1 MPCALTPWAL
11 LHPLWGGQQTLGEWR
26 GRLIF
31 PACSEK
37 GGKGGRLPSQVG
49 SPEKVGWAVLQ
60 GTSSPFPPAGS
71 SNTWTGSP
79 RGKRLMSSP
88 SGNNRVFHGRTI
100 AIKTVCQG
108 LACKSTHAPP
118 PGAEA
123 VNAGGAARVRG
134 GLSRFQNRPA
144 RERSLESQRV
154 SEAVG
159 RKDTHS
165 PLLREVLDARRH
177 PPPQD
182 TSPATPELNPAVS
195 TNLWLRFEQG
205 CPIAQLQ
212 GVLFAESAGC
222 PQIRTA
228 PRFQSLCL
236 QNETTGV
243 LGLLGGHFHLQSQ
256 ESVLHS

>member
-1 MPCALTPWAL
+1 MQEHARSSPRR
-11 LHPLWGGQQTLGEWR
+11 GGCER
-26 GRLIF
+26 GRSR
-31 PACSEK
+31 A
-37 GGKGGRLPSQVG
+37 RQ
-49 SPEKVGWAVLQ
+49 GWAVPLPE
-60 GTSSPFPPAGS
+60 SAGQ
-71 SNTWTGSP
+71 
-79 RGKRLMSSP
+79 R
-88 SGNNRVFHGRTI
+88 
-100 AIKTVCQG
+100 A
-108 LACKSTHAPP
+108 
-118 PGAEA
+118 
-123 VNAGGAARVRG
+123 
-134 GLSRFQNRPA
+134 
-144 RERSLESQRV
+144 SLEGERA

-222 PQIRTA
+222 PQICTA

>member
-1 MPCALTPWAL
+1 MQRWPESPSDTTLPCALTPWAL
-11 LHPLWGGQQTLGEWR
+11 LHPLWGGQQTLGELR
-26 GRLIF
+26 GHLIF

-37 GGKGGRLPSQVG
+37 GGKGGRLPSPVG

-79 RGKRLMSSP
+79 RGKRVMSSP

-123 VNAGGAARVRG
+123 VNAGGAACVRG

-144 RERSLESQRV
+144 RELAWRA
-154 SEAVG
+154 SE
-159 RKDTHS
+159 R
-165 PLLREVLDARRH
+165 ARLWVARTLTRH
-177 PPPQD
+177 FAEKSSMLAT
-182 TSPATPELNPAVS
+182 TSPRTPH
-195 TNLWLRFEQG
+195 LR
-205 CPIAQLQ
+205 
-212 GVLFAESAGC
+212 
-222 PQIRTA
+222 PQ
-228 PRFQSLCL
+228 
-236 QNETTGV
+236 N
-243 LGLLGGHFHLQSQ
+243 
-256 ESVLHS
+256 